1 MPLRIVVLISC
12 IIFSTI
18 QLFAQNNE
26 TEKENVKK
34 VIQSAYIDGL
44 HNKGE
49 LNDIVNGFH
58 PGFVLLGI
66 KDNSLTQYP
75 IYTWI
80 ESFNKKKKDD
90 PSPLKPEQKMVCEYL
105 QIDITGNAAMAKI
118 QLKKNNELI
127 FTDYLLLYKFDEG
140 WRIVSKTYFRH

>member
-1 MPLRIVVLISC
+1 MIPVFYLA
-12 IIFSTI
+12 
-18 QLFAQNNE
+18 AQDIE
-26 TEKENVKK
+26 TEKESVKK

-49 LNDIVNGFH
+49 LIDVEKGFH
-58 PGFVLLGI
+58 PGFVLLGV

-80 ESFNKKKKDD
+80 ESFNKRKKDD
-90 PSPLKPEQKMVCEYL
+90 PTPIKPENKIVCEYL

-118 QLKKNNELI
+118 QLKRNNELI
-127 FTDYLLLYKFDEG
+127 FTDYLLLYKFDDG
-140 WRIVSKTYFRH
+140 WKIVSKTYFRH